1 MSFTEMILMKT
12 IGVLTSGGDAP
23 GMNAAV
29 RAVVRT
35 AIANGMTVK
44 GIMRGYNGLIE
55 GDIVDLD
62 VRSVSDIIH
71 RGGTVL
77 YTARSPRFKTEEGMA
92 EAIENCKKNGIEGI
106 VVIGGDGSYRGARDL
121 SLHGIP
127 CVGVPG
133 TIDNDISSTEY
144 TIGFDTAMNTAMEM
158 VDKLRDTAQSHD
170 RCSVVEV
177 MGRRAGYLAL
187 QTGIAVGATAIM
199 VPEVNQDI
207 DGVIAKIRTAQKTGK
222 KHFIIVVAEG
232 VGGSEKIA
240 EKIETETG
248 IESRATVLGHVQRG
262 GNPTVRDRVAATQM
276 GYTAVQLLKQGIGNR
291 VIGVKN
297 GEIVNYDI
305 YEALN
310 MKKPFD
316 DTMYEVANT
325 TSI

>member
-1 MSFTEMILMKT
+1 MKT

-29 RAVVRT
+29 RSVVRT
-35 AIANGMTVK
+35 AIALGMNVK
-44 GIMRGYNGLIE
+44 GIHRGWNGLIE

-77 YTARSPRFKTEEGMA
+77 YSARSPRFKTEEGMQ
-92 EAIENCKKNGIEGI
+92 EAIDNCKKHGIEGI

-121 SLHGIP
+121 SLRGIP

-133 TIDNDISSTEY
+133 TIDNDIASTEY

-177 MGRRAGYLAL
+177 MGRHAGFLAL
-187 QTGIAVGATAIM
+187 QCGVAVGATAIL
-199 VPEVNQDI
+199 VPELDF
-207 DGVIAKIRTAQKTGK
+207 DLDDVITKIKKSQKTGK

-232 VGGSEKIA
+232 VGNVEEKARI
-240 EKIETETG
+240 IEEATG
-248 IESRATVLGHVQRG
+248 IESRASILGYVQRG
-262 GNPTVRDRVAATQM
+262 GRPTVRDRVYATRF
-276 GYTAVQLLKQGIGNR
+276 GYAAVQLLHKGIGNR
-291 VIGVKN
+291 VVGMN
-297 GEIVNYDI
+297 HGDIVDYDI
-305 YEALN
+305 FEALN
-310 MKKPFD
+310 MEKPFD
-316 DTMYEVANT
+316 TEMFDVAST
-325 TSI
+325 TAI

>member
-1 MSFTEMILMKT
+1 MKT

-29 RAVVRT
+29 RSVVRT
-35 AIANGMTVK
+35 AIALGMNVK
-44 GIMRGYNGLIE
+44 GIHRGWNGLME

-77 YTARSPRFKTEEGMA
+77 YSARSPRFKTEEGMQ
-92 EAIENCKKNGIEGI
+92 EAIDNCKKHGIEGI

-121 SLHGIP
+121 SLRGIP

-133 TIDNDISSTEY
+133 TIDNDIASTEY

-177 MGRRAGYLAL
+177 MGRHAGFLAL
-187 QTGIAVGATAIM
+187 QCGIAVGATAIL
-199 VPEVNQDI
+199 VPELDF
-207 DGVIAKIRTAQKTGK
+207 DLDDVITKIKKSQKTGK

-232 VGGSEKIA
+232 VGNVEEKARI
-240 EKIETETG
+240 IEEATG
-248 IESRATVLGHVQRG
+248 IESRPSILGHVQRG
-262 GNPTVRDRVAATQM
+262 GRPTVRDRVYATRF
-276 GYTAVQLLKQGIGNR
+276 GYAAVQLLHKGIGNR
-291 VIGVKN
+291 VVGMN
-297 GEIVNYDI
+297 HGDIVDYDI
-305 YEALN
+305 FEALN
-310 MKKPFD
+310 MEKPFD
-316 DTMYEVANT
+316 TEMFDVAST
-325 TSI
+325 TAI

>member
-1 MSFTEMILMKT
+1 MKT

-23 GMNAAV
+23 GMNAVV

-35 AIANGMTVK
+35 AVASGMNVK
-44 GIMRGYNGLIE
+44 GISRGYNGLID
-55 GDIVDLD
+55 GDISDLD

-77 YTARSPRFKTEEGMA
+77 YTARSPLFKTEEGMKA
-92 EAIENCKKNGIEGI
+92 AVANCKKHGIEGI

-121 SLHGIP
+121 SLRGIP

-133 TIDNDISSTEY
+133 TIDNDIASTEY

-158 VDKLRDTAQSHD
+158 VDKIRDTAQSHD

-177 MGRRAGYLAL
+177 MGRSAGFLAL
-187 QTGIAVGATAIM
+187 QCGIAVGATAIL
-199 VPEVNQDI
+199 VPEVKTELSE
-207 DGVIAKIRTAQKTGK
+207 VIARIKKSQETGK

-232 VGGSEKIA
+232 VGGVDKISDT
-240 EKIETETG
+240 IEQETG
-248 IESRATVLGHVQRG
+248 IETRATVLGHVQRG
-262 GNPTVRDRVAATQM
+262 GSPTVRDRVCATRF
-276 GYTAVQLLKQGIGNR
+276 GYAAVQLLKAGSGNR
-291 VIGVKN
+291 VVGMKH
-297 GEIVNYDI
+297 GDIVDYDI

-310 MKKPFD
+310 MTKPFD
-316 DTMYEVANT
+316 IEMLEVANT

>member
-1 MSFTEMILMKT
+1 MKT

-199 VPEVNQDI
+199 VPEVKQDI
-207 DGVIAKIRTAQKTGK
+207 DGVIAKIRAAQKTGK

-240 EKIETETG
+240 EKIEAETG

>member
-1 MSFTEMILMKT
+1 MKT

-29 RAVVRT
+29 RSVVRT
-35 AIANGMTVK
+35 AVSLGMNVK
-44 GIMRGYNGLIE
+44 GIRRGYNGLIE
-55 GDIVDLD
+55 GDIFDLD

-77 YTARSPRFKTEEGMA
+77 YTARSPRFKTGDGLK
-92 EAIENCKKNGIEGI
+92 EAVENCKKHGIEGI

-121 SLHGIP
+121 SLAGIP

-158 VDKLRDTAQSHD
+158 VDKIRDTAQSHD

-177 MGRRAGYLAL
+177 MGRHAGFLAL
-187 QTGIAVGATAIM
+187 QCGIAVGATAIL
-199 VPEVNQDI
+199 VPEIETDLTEVI
-207 DGVIAKIRTAQKTGK
+207 DKIKKSQSTGK

-232 VGGSEKIA
+232 VGGVEEISK
-240 EKIETETG
+240 KIEENTG
-248 IESRATVLGHVQRG
+248 IETRATILGHVQRG
-262 GNPTVRDRVAATQM
+262 GRPTVRDRVYATRF
-276 GYTAVQLLKQGIGNR
+276 GFAAVQLLYKGIGNR
-291 VIGVKN
+291 VVGMN
-297 GEIVNYDI
+297 HGQIVDYDI

-316 DTMYEVANT
+316 TEMFTVANT

>member
-1 MSFTEMILMKT
+1 MKT
-12 IGVLTSGGDAP
+12 IAVLTSGGDAP

-35 AIANGMTVK
+35 AISMGMNVK
-44 GIMRGYNGLIE
+44 GIHRGWNGLIE

-62 VRSVSDIIH
+62 IRSVSDIIH

-77 YTARSPRFKTEEGMA
+77 YTARSPRFKTEEGMQA
-92 EAIENCKKNGIEGI
+92 AIDNCKKHGIEGI
-106 VVIGGDGSYRGARDL
+106 VVIGGDGSFRGARDL
-121 SLHGIP
+121 SLRGIP

-133 TIDNDISSTEY
+133 TIDNDIASTEY

-177 MGRRAGYLAL
+177 MGRHAGFLAL
-187 QTGIAVGATAIM
+187 QCGIAVGATAIL
-199 VPEVNQDI
+199 VPEVESNLEE
-207 DGVIAKIRTAQKTGK
+207 VIEKIKESQKTGK

-232 VGGSEKIA
+232 VGGVEEMAKN
-240 EKIETETG
+240 IEDATG
-248 IESRATVLGHVQRG
+248 IETRATILGHVQRG
-262 GNPTVRDRVAATQM
+262 GRPTVRDRVYATRF
-276 GYTAVQLLKQGIGNR
+276 GYAAVQLLSKGIGNR
-291 VIGVKN
+291 VVGMKHGV
-297 GEIVNYDI
+297 IVDYDI

-310 MKKPFD
+310 MQKPFD
-316 DTMYEVANT
+316 TEMFEVANT